1 MLIFAVVLMTGGKSD
16 ICATLVPLLDV
27 LRLVWVL
34 SWKSSSKL
42 SLQYARGQVGVV
54 QRCQLVCF
62 FT

>member
-1 MLIFAVVLMTGGKSD
+1 MRSKSVVLAFMLIFAVALMTGGKSD

-42 SLQYARGQVGVV
+42 SLQ
-54 QRCQLVCF
+54 
-62 FT
+62 